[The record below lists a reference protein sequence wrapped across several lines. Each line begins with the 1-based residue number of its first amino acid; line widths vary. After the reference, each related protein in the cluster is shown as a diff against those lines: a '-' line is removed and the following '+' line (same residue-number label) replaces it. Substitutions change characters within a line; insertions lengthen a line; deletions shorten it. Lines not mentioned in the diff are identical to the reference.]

1 MEKYHIE
8 IADLLSHFLN
18 SLFIQCIEEFVG
30 GQLKFGGLNVL
41 TVGYDASTRNV
52 DKELLRSCKNL

>member
-1 MEKYHIE
+1 M
-8 IADLLSHFLN
+8 
-18 SLFIQCIEEFVG
+18 EEFVG

-52 DKELLRSCKNL
+52 VSELFKRSKKYKDPG